1 MSAEVR
7 TALRE
12 WVAVRNPDLDPATLT
27 DQTPLI
33 STRLVTSLHVVEL
46 LLLIEE
52 LRAAPVD
59 PRSLAPGAFTD
70 IDTIVRAF
78 FGQDAAAGVRP

>member
-1 MSAEVR
+1 MSTDVR
-7 TALRE
+7 SALRA
-12 WVAVRNPDLDPATLT
+12 WVADRNPGLDPGTLT

-59 PRSLAPGAFTD
+59 PRSLAPGAFRARRSSSRVA
-70 IDTIVRAF
+70 ISGPCTI
-78 FGQDAAAGVRP
+78 RPG